1 MNMSR
6 AERNQRI
13 DRTLAELGA
22 MRGVT
27 SAAIVDGDGF
37 VTHIRRAFE
46 LDTDALGAAVQL
58 MFSAAA
64 RSAEQVRHQET
75 RLLLSENKDGILL
88 LAPLT
93 RGFVLVLVA
102 DGSAMLGTLRYEV
115 RETVPVLNELF
126 GGT

>member
-1 MNMSR
+1 MTISR

-13 DRTLAELGA
+13 DRTLAELAA

-27 SAAIVDGDGF
+27 TAAIVDGDGF
-37 VTHIRRAFE
+37 VTHVRRAFE

-102 DGSAMLGTLRYEV
+102 DGSAMLGTLRFEV

-126 GGT
+126 GGN